1 MNLEA
6 LIAALQA
13 IERNHPY
20 SDVKILVEGDME
32 NQTSQFPVE
41 RITYDHLS
49 RTILIEP

>member
-20 SDVKILVEGDME
+20 ADVKIYIE
-32 NQTSQFPVE
+32 NDEKNSSRDFPVE

-49 RTILIEP
+49 RTILIKP